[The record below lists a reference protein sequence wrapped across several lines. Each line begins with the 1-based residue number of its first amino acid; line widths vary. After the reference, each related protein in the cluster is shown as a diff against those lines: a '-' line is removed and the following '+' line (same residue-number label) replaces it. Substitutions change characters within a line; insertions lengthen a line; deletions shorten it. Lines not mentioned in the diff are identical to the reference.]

1 MALLLHVALGG
12 GDRLCEVFAHKINC
26 EAGPSCKV
34 AGIDGV
40 GPSGRNWA
48 EASAMQVS
56 HDVLF
61 DSELVNVVGRR
72 LVVELLDKW
81 RSGRQGA
88 WL

>member
-1 MALLLHVALGG
+1 MARLSHLAVGG
-12 GDRLCEVFAHKINC
+12 GNSFDEVLANEINC
-26 EAGPSCKV
+26 EAGPSCEV
-34 AGIDGV
+34 AGMDGLE
-40 GPSGRNWA
+40 PSGRNWA

-88 WL
+88 